1 MSECTSK
8 VKCQNEREKILK
20 RRDDRGAI
28 WKLCNSFFYYNTST
42 TQQLLIYCI
51 RIRQVFGIPFLQK
64 NYYNVTYIDSKY
76 IHTICN
82 IEQQEQIIN
91 QYSNIRYFRIYT
103 YHIITVISR
112 IKRTSIATIWQNK
125 QMHKLVYI
133 HLY

>member
-1 MSECTSK
+1 MSILYAISIVYIAGEYDGPGFCTPIG
-8 VKCQNEREKILK
+8 V
-20 RRDDRGAI
+20 
-28 WKLCNSFFYYNTST
+28 LCAYYNT
-42 TQQLLIYCI
+42 TQQLLLIYCI

>member
-1 MSECTSK
+1 MSILYAISIVYIAGEYDGPGFCTPIG
-8 VKCQNEREKILK
+8 V
-20 RRDDRGAI
+20 
-28 WKLCNSFFYYNTST
+28 LCAYYNT
-42 TQQLLIYCI
+42 TQQLLLIYCI

-76 IHTICN
+76 IHTTCK

-103 YHIITVISR
+103 YYIITVISR

>member
-1 MSECTSK
+1 MHEQK
-8 VKCQNEREKILK
+8 FQNEREKILK

-28 WKLCNSFFYYNTST
+28 WKFFFLLLT
-42 TQQLLIYCI
+42 TQAQHNNYCSLLIGHCI

-103 YHIITVISR
+103 YYIITVISR

>member
-1 MSECTSK
+1 METDK
-8 VKCQNEREKILK
+8 LK
-20 RRDDRGAI
+20 NNI
-28 WKLCNSFFYYNTST
+28 LCNRKIEQELTSD
-42 TQQLLIYCI
+42 LVSI
-51 RIRQVFGIPFLQK
+51 K
-64 NYYNVTYIDSKY
+64 TYIDSKY

-103 YHIITVISR
+103 YYIITVISR

>member
-1 MSECTSK
+1 MHE
-8 VKCQNEREKILK
+8 QNEREKILK

-28 WKLCNSFFYYNTST
+28 WKFFFLLQHKHNTTIS
-42 TQQLLIYCI
+42 LLIGHCI

-103 YHIITVISR
+103 YYIITVISR